1 VRSFLVEGN
10 VPNVVNVSA
19 PSPARFQLVVRHLDR
34 VGVLANVLSV
44 IKRYEINVEEISN
57 TVFDGAEAACAK
69 IRLGSRPS
77 GACLEQITSFEE
89 VLHVNLAPVPE
100 PGSGEGGQKISP
112 SSVRPKRDAGV
123 T

>member
-1 VRSFLVEGN
+1 
-10 VPNVVNVSA
+10 VPNVVNVNVA
-19 PSPARFQLVVRHLDR
+19 SPARFQLVVRHLDR

-44 IKRYEINVEEISN
+44 IKRYEINVEELSN

-77 GACLEQITSFEE
+77 EACLEQITSFEE
-89 VLHVNLAPVPE
+89 VLHVNLSPVPE
-100 PGSGEGGQKISP
+100 PGNGEGGQKISP